1 MSSITEAEA
10 LRLKLELVTPELAGA
25 TSRLVND
32 PRVAQLYIDYLVAC
46 HVILR
51 ATIPLM
57 QTAHREALSRGDE
70 ASRDLAVYLE
80 KHVAEEAGEDEWLLE
95 DLDVLGVE
103 RSHVLTHVPS
113 ANVARLVGSQYYWIL
128 HVHPVAILGFLAG
141 LEREPPSREFIDD
154 LIVRTGHDREAFR
167 TLIAHADRDPD
178 HRDELDELLDRIR
191 LTSDQWL
198 LVSISAMH
206 SVHALACVLDELVR
220 VAGTDSERSS
230 TRNGGIAVPRQ
241 SAPDHV

>member
-32 PRVAQLYIDYLVAC
+32 PRVGQLYIDYLVAC
-46 HVILR
+46 HGILR

-57 QTAHREALSRGDE
+57 QTAHREALSRDDE
-70 ASRDLAVYLE
+70 ASRDLAVYLQ
-80 KHVAEEAGEDEWLLE
+80 KHVAEEAGEDEWLLD

-103 RSHVLTHVPS
+103 RSHVLAHIPS
-113 ANVARLVGSQYYWIL
+113 ANVARLVGAQYYWVL
-128 HVHPVAILGFLAG
+128 HAHPVAILGFLAG

-154 LIVRTGHDREAFR
+154 LIVRTGHDRAAFR
-167 TLIAHADRDPD
+167 TLIAHAERDPD
-178 HRDELDELLDRIR
+178 HRDELDELVDRLQ
-191 LTSDQWL
+191 LTDEQWL

-206 SVHALACVLDELVR
+206 SVHELACVLDEV
-220 VAGTDSERSS
+220 VETSEMGSQRQA
-230 TRNGGIAVPRQ
+230 TRNGEIAAPRR
-241 SAPDHV
+241 SAADNP